1 MPTSMPRWSPT
12 VASLAARGSNQ
23 GKKGRAVMTDQQFN
37 SLILHLRAL
46 IVLLGLLTGIVLAIE
61 WQLI

>member
-1 MPTSMPRWSPT
+1 
-12 VASLAARGSNQ
+12 
-23 GKKGRAVMTDQQFN
+23 MTDQQFN